1 MMSVEFPKIR
11 DDVLWR
17 RDGEDDQII
26 LSKTGYGA
34 IFILNPTSAFIFER
48 CNGETN
54 PEDILNKLSEE
65 CNMPVEEI
73 RKDFYKALKKIRRFG
88 LVE

>member
-1 MMSVEFPKIR
+1 MEFPKIK

-26 LSKTGYGA
+26 LAKAVYGA
-34 IFILNPTSAFIFER
+34 IFILNPTSAFIFEH
-48 CNGETN
+48 CSGERD
-54 PEDILNKLSEE
+54 PEKILHLLSEE
-65 CNMPVEEI
+65 CSIPVEEI

>member
-1 MMSVEFPKIR
+1 MSMEFPKIK

-26 LSKTGYGA
+26 LAKAVYGA
-34 IFILNPTSAFIFER
+34 IFILNPTSAFIFEH
-48 CNGETN
+48 CNGEN
-54 PEDILNKLSEE
+54 DPEKILQLLSEE
-65 CNMPVEEI
+65 CSTPPEEI
-73 RKDFYKALKKIRRFG
+73 RKDFYKALKKIRRFA